1 MARDMDRE
9 LSARLTAE
17 AVTEWLAKGNII
29 TKIEEGRKTDPAEL
43 KNQWGRP
50 RAKKAVVAEQPVDK
64 PKKAAK
70 IKK

>member
-1 MARDMDRE
+1 MARDVDRE
-9 LSARLTAE
+9 LSAKLTGA
-17 AVTEWLAKGNII
+17 AVAEWLAKGNVI

-50 RAKKAVVAEQPVDK
+50 RAKKPVVEQPVDK

>member
-1 MARDMDRE
+1 MVSDW
-9 LSARLTAE
+9 LS
-17 AVTEWLAKGNII
+17 KGNTI

-50 RAKKAVVAEQPVDK
+50 RAKKPVLDEQPVDK

>member
-1 MARDMDRE
+1 MTRDRAGE
-9 LSARLTAE
+9 Q
-17 AVTEWLAKGNII
+17 VTIDSMVSEWLSNGNTI

-43 KNQWGRP
+43 KNQWGKP
-50 RAKKAVVAEQPVDK
+50 RAKKPVLDEQPVDK